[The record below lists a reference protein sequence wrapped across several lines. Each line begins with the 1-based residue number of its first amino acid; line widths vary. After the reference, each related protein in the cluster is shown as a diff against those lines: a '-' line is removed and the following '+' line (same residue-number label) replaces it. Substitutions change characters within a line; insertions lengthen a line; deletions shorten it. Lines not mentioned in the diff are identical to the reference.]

1 MKLKDLRDQRFKLV
15 TQMRAITDLALK
27 DKRDR
32 SAEEE
37 ATWNRLDD
45 EQEKLGTQIRDA
57 ETKEAKARQ
66 DGDRLSA
73 LERELAGRA
82 PESEP
87 AKPDVA
93 ISEKSLTINGTKIDL
108 SRLPTAVREKLR
120 VQASAEYAAA
130 FENYLHTGHVPA
142 QYQASLQADSDPAGG
157 ALVAPIQFVTDVLKK
172 VRDLVVIRQLAT
184 VRTVVQAQS
193 LGQPT
198 LENDPADSDWTS
210 ELSTGNEDTTMSL
223 GRREWHPHP
232 LAKLIKL
239 SNKLLRLSAGG
250 AQDLVMERLA
260 YKFAVTQEKAF
271 LLGPGAAQPL
281 GVFTASPLG
290 ISTARDVNTGNTA
303 TAIGADGLIEAKYAL
318 KGPYQNDRSCA
329 WLFHRAAVKAVR
341 KLKDTNGQYLWS
353 PSGLGQA
360 SLATDKADTIL
371 DVPFY
376 MSEYVPNTFTT
387 GLYVG
392 IIGAWSYY
400 YIADAL
406 DFTVQRLIELYA
418 ATSQTG
424 YIGRLETDA
433 MPVFE
438 EAFARVTLA

>member
-1 MKLKDLRDQRFKLV
+1 MKLKDLRDQRNKLV

-27 DKRDR
+27 EKRDR
-32 SAEEE
+32 TGEEE
-37 ATWNRLDD
+37 ATWDRIDA
-45 EQEKLGTQIRDA
+45 EQEKLGAEIRA
-57 ETKEAKARQ
+57 EEARQ
-66 DGDRLSA
+66 EKSRGDADKLSA
-73 LERELAGRA
+73 IERELAGRA
-82 PESEP
+82 PESAP
-87 AKPDVA
+87 ARPDVVIDETA
-93 ISEKSLTINGTKIDL
+93 LTINGMKLDI
-108 SRLPTAVREKLR
+108 SRLPTAVRENIQMR
-120 VQASAEYAAA
+120 ASKEYAKA
-130 FENYLHTGHVPA
+130 FDTYLRTGYAPP

-157 ALVAPIQFVTDVLKK
+157 SLIAPIQFVNDVLKK
-172 VRDLVVIRQLAT
+172 VRDLVFIRQLAT

-193 LGQPT
+193 LGVPT

-210 ELSTGNEDTTMSL
+210 ELATGNEDTAMNV

-239 SNKLLRLSAGG
+239 SNKLIRLTAGG

-260 YKFAVTQEKAF
+260 YKFAVTEEKGFIA
-271 LLGPGAAQPL
+271 GSGASQPL
-281 GVFTASPLG
+281 GVFTASASG

-303 TAIGADGLIEAKYAL
+303 TAMTADGLIEAKYKL
-318 KGPYQNDRSCA
+318 KAPYQQDRSCA
-329 WLFHRAAVKAVR
+329 WLFHRDGVKAVR

-360 SLATDKADTIL
+360 SLATDKVDRIL
-371 DVPFY
+371 EVPFF
-376 MSEYVPNTFTT
+376 MSEYAPNTFTT

-400 YIADAL
+400 WIADAL
-406 DFTVQRLIELYA
+406 DFTVQRLLELYA
-418 ATSQTG
+418 ATNQVG
-424 YIGRLETDA
+424 YIGRKETDA